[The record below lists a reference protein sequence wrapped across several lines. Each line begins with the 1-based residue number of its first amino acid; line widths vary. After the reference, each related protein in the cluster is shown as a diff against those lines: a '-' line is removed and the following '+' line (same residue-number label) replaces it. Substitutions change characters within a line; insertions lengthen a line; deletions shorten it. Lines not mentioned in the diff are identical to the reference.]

1 MDPYVKGAL
10 LRRELKPKQL
20 RLPPDEVHLG
30 PGAVDFLEWSILRR
44 YVHTW
49 LEYLAWYAQQSVH
62 PLLNLGLMVQTSW
75 KIKDEDPQLKR
86 FGLLWKIFDL
96 IIQYKMNKINPPRAI
111 TDKSCM
117 VLGTWISGGLT
128 GKDFLVCA
136 RGLNQPRAQKG
147 VVVLGESLD
156 PTSSKAIR
164 NKTLGLTERQQVVGY
179 SRRNSDKKFWDY
191 F

>member
-1 MDPYVKGAL
+1 LDPYVKGAL

-96 IIQYKMNKINPPRAI
+96 IIQYLFNTK
-111 TDKSCM
+111 
-117 VLGTWISGGLT
+117 
-128 GKDFLVCA
+128 
-136 RGLNQPRAQKG
+136 
-147 VVVLGESLD
+147 
-156 PTSSKAIR
+156 
-164 NKTLGLTERQQVVGY
+164 
-179 SRRNSDKKFWDY
+179 
-191 F
+191 

>member
-44 YVHTW
+44 CVHTW

-75 KIKDEDPQLKR
+75 KIKDEDPHLRVLCGKIIHINLM
-86 FGLLWKIFDL
+86 LLLQIGNRKL
-96 IIQYKMNKINPPRAI
+96 
-111 TDKSCM
+111 
-117 VLGTWISGGLT
+117 L
-128 GKDFLVCA
+128 
-136 RGLNQPRAQKG
+136 
-147 VVVLGESLD
+147 
-156 PTSSKAIR
+156 
-164 NKTLGLTERQQVVGY
+164 
-179 SRRNSDKKFWDY
+179 
-191 F
+191 